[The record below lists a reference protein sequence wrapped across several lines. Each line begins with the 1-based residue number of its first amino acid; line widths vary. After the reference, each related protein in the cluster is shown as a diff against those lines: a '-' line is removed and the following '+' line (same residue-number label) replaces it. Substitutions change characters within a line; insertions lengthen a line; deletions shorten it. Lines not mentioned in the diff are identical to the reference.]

1 MFLVIIRN
9 LKGVNMKKKEMI
21 EVFSLTSGTL
31 SNWDTGK
38 QGEQRKLL
46 YEVLKSL
53 PIEYVKERAKMIN
66 IDIHNFNIKEDKQK

>member
-1 MFLVIIRN
+1 
-9 LKGVNMKKKEMI
+9 MKKKEMI

-53 PIEYVKERAKMIN
+53 PVEYVLERAKMLN
-66 IDIHNFNIKEDKQK
+66 IDINNFKQKEDKQN

>member
-1 MFLVIIRN
+1 
-9 LKGVNMKKKEMI
+9 MKKKEMI
-21 EVFSLTSGTL
+21 EIFSLTSGTL

-53 PIEYVKERAKMIN
+53 PVEYVLERAKMIN
-66 IDIHNFNIKEDKQK
+66 IDVNSFKNKEEDKQN

>member
-1 MFLVIIRN
+1 
-9 LKGVNMKKKEMI
+9 MKKKEMI
-21 EVFSLTSGTL
+21 EISSLTSGTL

-53 PIEYVKERAKMIN
+53 PVEYVRERAKMLN
-66 IDIHNFNIKEDKQK
+66 IDINNFKQKEEKQN

>member
-1 MFLVIIRN
+1 
-9 LKGVNMKKKEMI
+9 MKKKEMI

-46 YEVLKSL
+46 YEVLKFL
-53 PIEYVKERAKMIN
+53 PVEYVRERAKMLN
-66 IDIHNFNIKEDKQK
+66 IDINNFKQKEDKQN

>member
-1 MFLVIIRN
+1 
-9 LKGVNMKKKEMI
+9 MI
-21 EVFSLTSGTL
+21 EIFSLTSGTL

-53 PIEYVKERAKMIN
+53 PVEYVIERAKMIN
-66 IDIHNFNIKEDKQK
+66 IDINNFKQKRG

>member
-1 MFLVIIRN
+1 
-9 LKGVNMKKKEMI
+9 MKKKEMI
-21 EVFSLTSGTL
+21 EIFSLTSGTL

-53 PIEYVKERAKMIN
+53 PVEYVIDRAKMIN
-66 IDIHNFNIKEDKQK
+66 IDIKQFNNKEQEQK

>member
-1 MFLVIIRN
+1 
-9 LKGVNMKKKEMI
+9 MKKKEMI
-21 EVFSLTSGTL
+21 EIFSLTSGTL

-53 PIEYVKERAKMIN
+53 PVEYVLERARMMN
-66 IDIHNFNIKEDKQK
+66 IDINNFKQKEDKQC